1 MNTPSTGLQT
11 LKAGFFRAL
20 AHPVRI
26 RLLEALV
33 ASGEMSVRDLQRRLR
48 VDQPIVSQQ
57 LARLRAGG
65 IVVSTKQGSSTR
77 YAVADTKIGDLL
89 RVARTILNRHLA
101 GVNTLRRELVRDEAA
116 TRRRPL
122 SRHASP

>member
-57 LARLRAGG
+57 LARLRASG

>member
-48 VDQPIVSQQ
+48 IDQPIVSQQ

-77 YAVADTKIGDLL
+77 YAVADPMIGDLL
-89 RVARTILNRHLA
+89 RVAKTLLNRHLV
-101 GVNTLRRELVRDEAA
+101 GVNALRRELVLDRAV
-116 TRRRPL
+116 TRQR
-122 SRHASP
+122 